1 MMSDD
6 LRSFERY
13 AATMEAYALTLSS
26 LLARLD
32 GCPPVATP
40 AADGAVEP
48 VICRPSSNQGDRS

>member
-1 MMSDD
+1 MPDD
-6 LRSFERY
+6 RRSFERY
-13 AATMEAYALTLSS
+13 TATMAAYALTLSS

-48 VICRPSSNQGDRS
+48 VICRPSSNTGDRS